1 MCEGDEKDKE
11 KNISEEKSW
20 WTTEE
25 TNATEFG
32 YLAPVVQTG
41 TDGNDV
47 MTLAWANALVA
58 YPRRVI
64 DFLSVSVN
72 VRPSRRT
79 QQSEGGLR

>member
-47 MTLAWANALVA
+47 MTLA
-58 YPRRVI
+58 
-64 DFLSVSVN
+64 
-72 VRPSRRT
+72 
-79 QQSEGGLR
+79 